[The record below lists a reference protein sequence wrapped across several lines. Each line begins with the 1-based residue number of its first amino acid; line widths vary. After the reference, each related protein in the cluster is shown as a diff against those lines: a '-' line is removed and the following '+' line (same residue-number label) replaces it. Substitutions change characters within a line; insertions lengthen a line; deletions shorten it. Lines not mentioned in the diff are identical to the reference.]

1 MALKGLDIFKLS
13 PKKNC
18 KECGS
23 PTCMAFCMKVAQG
36 AVALDKCPYFSEE
49 AKAKLSEATAPPMK
63 TITVGNDIKLG
74 GETVLFRHEK
84 TLVNRNRFAVP
95 VCTCMDEAAAD
106 QKLADIQKV
115 DYERIGER
123 EYIEFVMVRCEK
135 DSAGKWEDLV
145 KKAAATGRTLIL
157 NCTCPECAK
166 KALAICKDGKPIL
179 NGATPENYEEM
190 SAIATEAGVTL
201 GVHADSLS
209 ELHDLI
215 AKLEA
220 AGNKNLIIDVTGK
233 TVKETFANTVL
244 VRRTAL
250 KDGDRTFGYPSIV
263 DLAKL
268 AAGDEHLE
276 TALAAVF
283 TLKYGSIIVMERLG
297 YAEALPL
304 YGLRQ
309 NVFTDPQK
317 PMKVA
322 PGIYPM
328 NGATPDDPCM
338 LTVDF
343 ALTYFLV
350 SGEIER
356 SNVPVNLLITD
367 ASGMSVLTAWAA
379 GKFSSSSIKKFF
391 DEFELDKKI
400 NNRTLVIPGKVA
412 VMKGE
417 IQDKLPDWNVVVG
430 TREAVE
436 IVKFLKDGEHI
447 KAAEAVAATKK
458 PKEEKKEVVD
468 ADAPIDYSKIVIPEI
483 PHKDLGVTYKQR
495 NVESKKF
502 VTIGERIHCISP
514 VIREAMATFNPDPI
528 LERAAQQIKAG
539 ATYLDV
545 NIGPAESNGPELMTW
560 AVKLLQENFNNV
572 PLALDTANKKAIEAG
587 IRVYNRTNGK
597 PIVNS
602 ADAGSRISNIDLAA
616 ANDAIVI
623 ALCSADGI
631 AKDNDERMHHCHTM
645 LDRGMALGMEAED
658 LWFDPLFLVVKGM
671 QDKQMDVLNAIKL
684 FADEGLK
691 STGGLSN
698 NSNGAPKTLRPIMD
712 SALVAMA
719 MMQGLTSAIVNPND
733 LRLMETSSP
742 AISSRTTSCI
752 PTAIWRSDPQTLS
765 PSPDFSGLGAAA
777 FSEHGEN
784 AGKCRKSPHFPHAPM
799 AFSRAMQTPCL
810 PPCPRTRQVS

>member
-1 MALKGLDIFKLS
+1 MAVKGLDIFKLS

-36 AVALDKCPYFSEE
+36 ALPITKCPYMSPE
-49 AKAKLSEATAPPMK
+49 AIALLSEATAPPMK
-63 TITVGNDIKLG
+63 SIEVAGHKLG

-84 TLVNRNRFAVP
+84 TFVSRNLFAVSIN
-95 VCTCMDEAAAD
+95 TEMDDAAVEAKIAEL
-106 QKLADIQKV
+106 KSV

-123 EYIEFVMVRCEK
+123 EYVEFVTIRNCGDNARFVEL
-135 DSAGKWEDLV
+135 A
-145 KKAAATGRTLIL
+145 KKAAALERGVIL
-157 NCTCPECAK
+157 ETTDVEAAK
-166 KALAICKDGKPIL
+166 AAVEAIKDAKPVVNGVNKDNLEAMNELAKAYGI
-179 NGATPENYEEM
+179 
-190 SAIATEAGVTL
+190 VL
-201 GVHADSLS
+201 GVQAADLN
-209 ELHDLI
+209 ELHDTVE
-215 AKLEA
+215 ALEK
-220 AGNKNLIIDVTGK
+220 AGNKNLLLDVTGA
-233 TVKETFANTVL
+233 TIKETFGNAVQ
-244 VRRTAL
+244 VRRAAL
-250 KDGDRTFGYPSIV
+250 KDNDRTFGYPSIV
-263 DLAKL
+263 DLSKL
-268 AAGDEHLE
+268 CGTEYHLA
-276 TALAAVF
+276 TALASVF
-283 TLKYGSIIVMERLG
+283 TLKYGSVIIMPRMT

-309 NVFTDPQK
+309 NIYTDPQK

-322 PGIYPM
+322 PGLYPV
-328 NGATPDDPCM
+328 NGAGPDDPCA

-350 SGEIER
+350 SGELER
-356 SNVPVNLLITD
+356 SKVPVNLLITD

-379 GKFSSSSIKKFF
+379 GKFSSSTVKKFF
-391 DEFELDKKI
+391 DEYEIASKV
-400 NNRTLVIPGKVA
+400 NNRTLIIPGKVA

-436 IVKFLKDGEHI
+436 LVKYLKDGEYV
-447 KAAEAVAATKK
+447 KAAEAVAASKK
-458 PKEEKKEVVD
+458 PAEEKKEAVD
-468 ADAPIDYSKIVIPEI
+468 ANAPLDFEKIAASIPAI
-483 PHKDLGVTYKQR
+483 KICDDLNAHYKQR
-495 NVESKKF
+495 DPESPKF

-572 PLALDTANKKAIEAG
+572 PLALDTANKRAIEAG

-616 ANDAIVI
+616 ANDAICI

-631 AKDNDERMHHCHTM
+631 AKDNEERMMHCHHM
-645 LDRGMALGMEAED
+645 LERGLSLGMEATD

-698 NSNGAPKTLRPIMD
+698 NSNGAPKSVRPIMD

-733 LRLMETSSP
+733 LRLMET
-742 AISSRTTSCI
+742 IKSCDI
-752 PTAIWRSDPQTLS
+752 FKNNELYSDSYL
-765 PSPDFSGLGAAA
+765 
-777 FSEHGEN
+777 E
-784 AGKCRKSPHFPHAPM
+784 
-799 AFSRAMQTPCL
+799 
-810 PPCPRTRQVS
+810 V

>member
-1 MALKGLDIFKLS
+1 MAVKGLDIFKLS

-18 KECGS
+18 KECGV

-36 AVALDKCPYFSEE
+36 ALPIEKCPYMSDE
-49 AKAKLSEATAPPMK
+49 AIALLSEATAPPMK
-63 TITVGNDIKLG
+63 AIEVGGMKLG
-74 GETVLFRHEK
+74 GETVMMRHEK
-84 TLVNRNRFAVP
+84 TFVNRNRFAVSL
-95 VCTCMDEAAAD
+95 CTCMDDAAVDA
-106 QKLADIQKV
+106 KIAEMKAV

-123 EYIEFVMVRCEK
+123 EYVEFLLVH
-135 DSAGKWEDLV
+135 DAGDGARLAELC
-145 KKAAATGRTLIL
+145 KKAAATERAVIIDTESVD
-157 NCTCPECAK
+157 NAK
-166 KALAICKDGKPIL
+166 LALAAIGDTKPLL
-179 NGATPENYEEM
+179 NGANKDNYEAM
-190 SAIATEAGVTL
+190 NAIAGEAGVVL
-201 GVHADSLS
+201 GVKGADLA
-209 ELHDLI
+209 ELHDTVAALE
-215 AKLEA
+215 KLD
-220 AGNKNLIIDVTGK
+220 NKNLVIDVTGA
-233 TVKETFANTVL
+233 TVKETFANAVL

-263 DLAKL
+263 NLAKL
-268 AAGDEHLE
+268 CRGDVHME

-283 TLKYGSIIVMERLG
+283 TMKYGSIVAMETMR

-317 PMKVA
+317 PMKVE
-322 PGIYPM
+322 PGIYPI
-328 NGATPDDPCM
+328 NGATPDDPCA

-350 SGEIER
+350 SGELER
-356 SNVPVNLLITD
+356 SNQPVNLIITD

-379 GKFSSSSIKKFF
+379 GKFSSSTVKKTFETLDIENKIK
-391 DEFELDKKI
+391 
-400 NNRTLVIPGKVA
+400 NRTLIIPGKVA

-417 IQDKLPDWNVVVG
+417 IQEKLPGWNVVVG
-430 TREAVE
+430 PTEAVQLP
-436 IVKFLKDGEHI
+436 KYMKDKEYEAAA
-447 KAAEAVAATKK
+447 KAAAAEAAAKAAAAPAEEVKELTFDELLATKV
-458 PKEEKKEVVD
+458 PAIEVVD
-468 ADAPIDYSKIVIPEI
+468 MGVKYGGHNPES
-483 PHKDLGVTYKQR
+483 PT
-495 NVESKKF
+495 F

-514 VIREAMATFNPDPI
+514 VIRRAMDERDPAPI
-528 LERAAQQIKAG
+528 LKRAAEQIAAG

-545 NIGPAESNGPELMTW
+545 NIGPAEKDGPERMMW

-631 AKDNDERMHHCHTM
+631 AKDNEERMMHCHHM
-645 LDRGMALGMEAED
+645 LERGLSLGMDASD

-671 QDKQMDVLNAIKL
+671 QDKQMDVLNAIKM

-698 NSNGAPKTLRPIMD
+698 NSNGAPKAVRPILD
-712 SALVAMA
+712 STLVAMA

-733 LRLMETSSP
+733 LRLMET
-742 AISSRTTSCI
+742 IKSCDI
-752 PTAIWRSDPQTLS
+752 FKNHVLYSDSYL
-765 PSPDFSGLGAAA
+765 D
-777 FSEHGEN
+777 E
-784 AGKCRKSPHFPHAPM
+784 
-799 AFSRAMQTPCL
+799 
-810 PPCPRTRQVS
+810 

>member
-1 MALKGLDIFKLS
+1 MAVKGLDIFKLS

-18 KECGS
+18 KECGV

-36 AVALDKCPYFSEE
+36 ALPIEKCPYMSDE
-49 AKAKLSEATAPPMK
+49 AIALLSEATAPPMK
-63 TITVGNDIKLG
+63 AIEVGGMKLG
-74 GETVLFRHEK
+74 GETVMMRHEK
-84 TLVNRNRFAVP
+84 TFVNRNRFAVSL
-95 VCTCMDEAAAD
+95 CTCMDDAAVDA
-106 QKLADIQKV
+106 KLAEMKAV

-123 EYIEFVMVRCEK
+123 EYVEFLLVHDGGDGARL
-135 DSAGKWEDLV
+135 ADLC
-145 KKAAATGRTLIL
+145 KKAAATERAVIIDTDSVD
-157 NCTCPECAK
+157 NAK
-166 KALAICKDGKPIL
+166 LALAAIGDTKPVL
-179 NGATPENYEEM
+179 NGANKDNYEAM
-190 SAIATEAGVTL
+190 SALAVEAGVVL
-201 GVHADSLS
+201 GVKGADLA
-209 ELHDLI
+209 EIHDTVAALE
-215 AKLEA
+215 KLE
-220 AGNKNLIIDVTGK
+220 NKNLVIDVTGA
-233 TVKETFANTVL
+233 TIKETFANAVL

-250 KDGDRTFGYPSIV
+250 KDGDRTFGYPSLV
-263 DLAKL
+263 NLAKL
-268 AAGDEHLE
+268 CHGDVHME
-276 TALAAVF
+276 TALASVF
-283 TLKYGSIIVMERLG
+283 TMKYGSIVVMETMR

-317 PMKVA
+317 PMKVE
-322 PGIYPM
+322 PGIYPI
-328 NGATPDDPCM
+328 NGATPDDPCA

-350 SGEIER
+350 SGELER
-356 SNVPVNLLITD
+356 SKVPVNLLITD

-379 GKFSSSSIKKFF
+379 GKFSSGSIKKFF
-391 DEFELDKKI
+391 DEYDIAGKI
-400 NNRTLVIPGKVA
+400 NNRTLIIPGKAA
-412 VMKGE
+412 VMKGD

-436 IVKFLKDGEHI
+436 LVKYLRDGEYI
-447 KAAEAVAATKK
+447 KAAEAVAASKK
-458 PKEEKKEVVD
+458 PAEEKKAVDVDAPLDFEKISMSIPKIDVVD
-468 ADAPIDYSKIVIPEI
+468 M
-483 PHKDLGVTYKQR
+483 GVSYKQR
-495 NVESKKF
+495 DPNSPKF

-514 VIREAMATFNPDPI
+514 VIREAMNTMNPEPI
-528 LERAAQQIKAG
+528 LKRAAEQIKAG

-587 IRVYNRTNGK
+587 IHVYNRTNGK

-631 AKDNDERMHHCHTM
+631 AKDNEERMMHCHHM
-645 LDRGMALGMEAED
+645 LERGLSLGMDASD

-671 QDKQMDVLNAIKL
+671 QDKQMDVLNAIKM

-698 NSNGAPKTLRPIMD
+698 NSNGAPKAVRPILD
-712 SALVAMA
+712 STLVAMA

-733 LRLMETSSP
+733 LRLMET
-742 AISSRTTSCI
+742 IKSCDI
-752 PTAIWRSDPQTLS
+752 FKNHVLYSDSYL
-765 PSPDFSGLGAAA
+765 D
-777 FSEHGEN
+777 E
-784 AGKCRKSPHFPHAPM
+784 
-799 AFSRAMQTPCL
+799 
-810 PPCPRTRQVS
+810 

>member
-417 IQDKLPDWNVVVG
+417 IAEKLPGWNVVVG
-430 TREAVE
+430 PTEAVQLP
-436 IVKFLKDGEHI
+436 KYMKDKEYEAAA
-447 KAAEAVAATKK
+447 KAAAAENAAKAATTVEV
-458 PKEEKKEVVD
+458 KELSFDELLATKVPEIKVVD
-468 ADAPIDYSKIVIPEI
+468 MGVKYKGYNPESQ
-483 PHKDLGVTYKQR
+483 T
-495 NVESKKF
+495 F
-502 VTIGERIHCISP
+502 VTIGERIHCIAPS
-514 VIREAMATFNPDPI
+514 VRKAMDERDPEPI
-528 LERAAQQIKAG
+528 LKRAAEQIAAG

-545 NIGPAESNGPELMTW
+545 NIGPAEKDGPERMMW
-560 AVKLLQENFNNV
+560 AVKLLQENFDNV

-587 IRVYNRTNGK
+587 IKVYNRANGK

-602 ADAGSRISNIDLAA
+602 ADAGSRISYIDLAA
-616 ANDAIVI
+616 ANDAICI

-631 AKDNDERMHHCHTM
+631 AKDNEERMKHCHNM
-645 LDRGMALGMEAED
+645 LERGMSLGMDATD

-698 NSNGAPKTLRPIMD
+698 NSNGAPKNVRPIMD

-733 LRLMETSSP
+733 LRLMET
-742 AISSRTTSCI
+742 IKSCDI
-752 PTAIWRSDPQTLS
+752 FKNNELYSDSYL
-765 PSPDFSGLGAAA
+765 D
-777 FSEHGEN
+777 
-784 AGKCRKSPHFPHAPM
+784 
-799 AFSRAMQTPCL
+799 
-810 PPCPRTRQVS
+810 V

>member
-36 AVALDKCPYFSEE
+36 AISLDKCPYFSPD
-49 AKAKLSEATAPPMK
+49 AIATLSEATAPPMK
-63 TITVGNDIKLG
+63 TIKVGSDITLG

-84 TLVNRNRFAVP
+84 TLVSRNRFAVP

-106 QKLADIQKV
+106 EKLADLQKV

-123 EYIEFVMVRCEK
+123 EYVEFVLVHCEK
-135 DSAGKWEDLV
+135 DSADKWEDLV
-145 KKAAATGRTLIL
+145 KKAAATNRTLIL
-157 NCTCPECAK
+157 DCECAECAR

-179 NGATPENYEEM
+179 NGANAENYAEM
-190 SAIATEAGVTL
+190 SAIATEAGVVL
-201 GVHADSLS
+201 GVRGNDLA
-209 ELHDLI
+209 ELYDTVKKIEGL
-215 AKLEA
+215 
-220 AGNKNLIIDVTGK
+220 GNKNLVLDVTGK
-233 TVKETFANTVL
+233 DAKETFKNAVL

-263 DLAKL
+263 NLAKI
-268 AAGDEHLE
+268 AKGDLHLQ

-283 TLKYGSIIVMERLG
+283 TLKYGSIIVMEQMR

-309 NVFTDPQK
+309 NIYTDPQK

-328 NGATPDDPCM
+328 NGATPDDPCLM
-338 LTVDF
+338 TVDF

-379 GKFSSSSIKKFF
+379 GKFSSSTVKKFF
-391 DEFELDKKI
+391 DEYDIAGKI
-400 NNRTLVIPGKVA
+400 NSRTLVIPGKVA

-417 IQDKLPDWNVVVG
+417 IQDKLPEWNVVVG

-436 IVKFLKDGEHI
+436 IVKFLKDGEHE
-447 KAAEAVAATKK
+447 KAAALVAASKK
-458 PKEEKKEVVD
+458 PAEEKKPVVD
-468 ADAPIDYSKIVIPEI
+468 ENAPLDFSKIVIPDI
-483 PHKDLGVTYKQR
+483 VHKDMGVTYKTR
-495 NVESKKF
+495 NVQSKKF

-587 IRVYNRTNGK
+587 IKVYNRTNGK

-631 AKDNDERMHHCHTM
+631 AKDNEERMHHCHTM
-645 LDRGMALGMEAED
+645 LDRGMALGMDAAD

-671 QDKQMDVLNAIKL
+671 QDKQMDVLNAIKM
-684 FADEGLK
+684 FSDEGLN

-698 NSNGAPKTLRPIMD
+698 NSNGAPKALRPIMD

-733 LRLMETSSP
+733 LRLMET
-742 AISSRTTSCI
+742 IKSCDI
-752 PTAIWRSDPQTLS
+752 FKNNELYSDSYL
-765 PSPDFSGLGAAA
+765 
-777 FSEHGEN
+777 EI
-784 AGKCRKSPHFPHAPM
+784 
-799 AFSRAMQTPCL
+799 
-810 PPCPRTRQVS
+810 